1 MAKVEFTATRVAEH
15 SCPEGKSQAFMWDSV
30 APGLGL
36 RATPRGDK
44 GYVFQSKLNGQ
55 TIRIN
60 IGKPSTWT
68 IKAAQVEARR
78 LQTQIDMGKDP
89 RQVVKDELAAAQDAR
104 EARQA
109 ALKAAEEAAQ
119 LEAEARA
126 LKDRRESVT
135 LGAAWPVYISARRN
149 AKRKGGKQG
158 WSEWHVRDHENVA
171 RIGGEE
177 KLRGKGL
184 TEPGPLA
191 SLLDVRLADLSGKRI
206 SEWLASETAVR
217 PTQAGL
223 AFRLLSVF
231 VNWCDSQPEYIGLVP
246 AGACKAQQVR
256 DELPSA
262 NAKDGDCLQRE
273 QLAPWFKA
281 VRAMTNDVQSA
292 YLQTLLLTG
301 ARRREL
307 ASLKWVDVDFQW
319 LSMTIRDKVE
329 GERTI
334 PLTPYVKYLLAGL
347 PRHPDNQWVFSS
359 PASASGQLAEPT
371 PGHKRALASA
381 GLPDL
386 TLHGLRR
393 SFGSLAEWT
402 ETPAGVVAQIMGHKP
417 SAIAEKHYRRRP
429 LDLLRMWHEKVEAWM
444 LEQGGVEFQK
454 DVYQAAA

>member
-1 MAKVEFTATRVAEH
+1 MAKVEFTAARVAAH
-15 SCPEGKSQAFMWDSV
+15 SCEAEKSQAFIWDSV

-44 GYVFQSKLNGQ
+44 GYVFQSKLDGK

-60 IGKPSTWT
+60 IGKPLTWT

-104 EARQA
+104 DARQA
-109 ALKAAEEAAQ
+109 ALDAAEEAARV
-119 LEAEARA
+119 EAQAKA
-126 LKDRRESVT
+126 FKNRRESMT
-135 LGAAWPVYISARRN
+135 LGAAWPVYIAARRN

-171 RIGGEE
+171 RLGGME
-177 KLRGKGL
+177 KVRGKGV

-191 SLLDVRLADLSGKRI
+191 SLLNVRLADLNGKRI
-206 SEWLASETAVR
+206 SEWLASETATR

-231 VNWCDSQPEYIGLVP
+231 VNWCDSQEEYAGLVP

-262 NAKDGDCLQRE
+262 NTKDGDSLQRE

-281 VRAMTNDVQSA
+281 VCGMANRVQSA
-292 YLQTLLLTG
+292 YLQSLLLTG

-307 ASLKWVDVDFQW
+307 ASLKWQDVDFQW

-334 PLTPYVKYLLAGL
+334 PLTPYVKHLLADL
-347 PRHPDNQWVFSS
+347 PRYEENPWVFSS
-359 PASASGQLAEPT
+359 PSSSNGQLAEPT
-371 PGHKRALASA
+371 PGHKRALAAA

-429 LDLLRMWHEKVEAWM
+429 LDLLRMWHSKIENWM
-444 LEQGGVEFQK
+444 LEEAGIEFQNEK
-454 DVYQAAA
+454 QGIAA